1 MPLPSLVVLTSEQ
14 IQGRVGYI
22 REKGSTECFGL
33 GAAYCAVSFS
43 FDPKHMPRGVMV
55 LCQICHVEVNRIKGS
70 KNLMPSVLTAPRRP
84 PRPLQTEQQQKRHR
98 DRLSRWRELSTDDE
112 TVDTGRGPRRRRPS
126 RRVGASRCDRR
137 RRAEA
142 GAPNRSNRP
151 TGGPSVPGAAERTLP
166 RAGGRR
172 RKPVPDASLRASAEG
187 APRPPGER
195 GEVEEV
201 QYPAARWDD
210 ADDGG

>member
-1 MPLPSLVVLTSEQ
+1 
-14 IQGRVGYI
+14 
-22 REKGSTECFGL
+22 
-33 GAAYCAVSFS
+33 
-43 FDPKHMPRGVMV
+43 MV

-98 DRLSRWRELSTDDE
+98 EDCRDGENSRLMMQ
-112 TVDTGRGPRRRRPS
+112 TVDTGRGPRRPS

-142 GAPNRSNRP
+142 GAPNRADRARP
-151 TGGPSVPGAAERTLP
+151 ARPRRGAESHPTPGGGTPPQARARRRPPPDAAAMPSTA
-166 RAGGRR
+166 GRR
-172 RKPVPDASLRASAEG
+172 GRRSTDASLRASAEG

-201 QYPAARWDD
+201 PRGEVGRGRRRIDYPPSI
-210 ADDGG
+210 